1 MLALKRQLGGEEQ
14 RIIVSGDAD
23 WFSTEGLALR
33 KDDVRLNN
41 FGLFMEMLHYMTYQ
55 QFPVDNS
62 RPSPTDD
69 THYLD
74 IADIGWIKGLFIGL
88 IPLLVLGGAIG
99 FRLKR
104 KGNNVK
110 IILKKYLFLSSLSWI
125 DVFYI
130 SKNGRL
136 LGIIFP

>member
-1 MLALKRQLGGEEQ
+1 MALSFSPGYGFQGAQIVEYAGDTLMLALKRQLGGEEQ

-23 WFSTEGLALR
+23 WFSTEGLAIH
-33 KDDVRLNN
+33 KDEVRLNN

-74 IADIGWIKGLFIGL
+74 IADIGWIKGCFIGL
-88 IPLLVLGGAIG
+88 IPLLLVGWAMG
-99 FRLKR
+99 FRMKR
-104 KGNNVK
+104 K
-110 IILKKYLFLSSLSWI
+110 
-125 DVFYI
+125 
-130 SKNGRL
+130 RQ
-136 LGIIFP
+136 

>member
-74 IADIGWIKGLFIGL
+74 IADIGWIKIYRPDSFTRLGRGDR
-88 IPLLVLGGAIG
+88 IPAETEKAIM
-99 FRLKR
+99 
-104 KGNNVK
+104 
-110 IILKKYLFLSSLSWI
+110 
-125 DVFYI
+125 
-130 SKNGRL
+130 
-136 LGIIFP
+136 